1 MGFGKIFKKVF
12 KAATKPLKAAAAG
25 IAGVAGID
33 KAQPVAAVPD
43 QAIVPAAAAVEAP
56 PKDTAN
62 TGDESQTEAG
72 KKKTARSGKKS
83 LSVSRSTGNGVNI

>member
-1 MGFGKIFKKVF
+1 MGFGKIIKKVF
-12 KAATKPLKAAAAG
+12 KAATQPLKAVAG
-25 IAGVAGID
+25 IAGID
-33 KAQPVAAVPD
+33 KAQPVATVPD

-72 KKKTARSGKKS
+72 KKKNARSGKKS
-83 LSVSRSTGNGVNI
+83 LSVSRSSGNGVNI

>member
-1 MGFGKIFKKVF
+1 MGFGKVFKKVF
-12 KAATKPLKAAAAG
+12 KAATQPLKAVVG
-25 IAGVAGID
+25 LD

-56 PKDTAN
+56 PKDTAD

-83 LSVSRSTGNGVNI
+83 LSVSRSSGNGVNI

>member
-1 MGFGKIFKKVF
+1 MGFGKIFKKIF
-12 KAATKPLKAAAAG
+12 KAAIKPLKAAAG
-25 IAGVAGID
+25 IVGIGKD
-33 KAQPVAAVPD
+33 QPVVPEQAA
-43 QAIVPAAAAVEAP
+43 ITPAAAAVEAP

-83 LSVSRSTGNGVNI
+83 LSVSRSSGNGVNI